1 MAGTHRL
8 PAAGAMLF
16 GLLASGL
23 MARSTAI
30 GRDYLVA
37 RCQISVCDDAA
48 PQINALIAGDLPA
61 FFSLQA
67 PMGPVSLLLR
77 APFAALGQSELTRY
91 RLGAFICLLAL
102 ALLAVHVGL
111 TMARRGRSW
120 MAWTVIP
127 AALLVNPLTYN
138 ALTFGHPEEALTA
151 ALCVGAVLVAPRRA
165 TGAAVLLGCAIAT
178 KQWAL
183 MALIPALIVAP
194 AAGRIR
200 LGAVTV
206 LLAGAL
212 IAPMAIGD
220 LDRFLAAQ
228 SAVGLG
234 VDVSGTVTPSN
245 VWWPFAATVAQ
256 QVQTPQGIAY
266 DLSFVLPSAVGEASR
281 LIIIALAIGL
291 ALLYARRRS
300 DGQPEDVLCLL
311 ALILLVRCI
320 FDPVNFS
327 YHHLPFLVALLAWE
341 GLRRRVPVASAIAIA
356 AVLALQYVIVPMGS
370 GWRINAFYL
379 AWAIP
384 TAVYLGVQT
393 FSPAL
398 VERVSARVAAA
409 TRA

>member
-1 MAGTHRL
+1 MAGTHSL
-8 PAAGAMLF
+8 PAAGAVLF
-16 GLLASGL
+16 GLAASGL

-91 RLGAFICLLAL
+91 RLGTFICLLAL

-120 MAWTVIP
+120 VAWTVIP

-138 ALTFGHPEEALTA
+138 AMTFGHPEEALTA

-165 TGAAVLLGCAIAT
+165 TLAAVLLGCAIAT
-178 KQWAL
+178 KQWAA
-183 MALIPALIVAP
+183 MALIPALIAAP
-194 AAGRIR
+194 GGGRLR
-200 LGAVTV
+200 LGVVTV
-206 LLAGAL
+206 GLAAAL
-212 IAPMAIGD
+212 IAPMAVGD

-245 VWWPFAATVAQ
+245 VWWPFAATMAQ
-256 QVQTPQGIAY
+256 EVQTPQGVAY

-281 LIIIALAIGL
+281 LIIVALAIGL
-291 ALLYARRRS
+291 ALLYARRR
-300 DGQPEDVLCLL
+300 GQGDPEDVLCLL
-311 ALILLVRCI
+311 ALILLLRCV

-327 YHHLPFLVALLAWE
+327 YHHLPFLVALISWE
-341 GLRRRVPVASAIAIA
+341 GLRRRIPVASVVSII
-356 AVLALQYVIVPMGS
+356 AVLALQHLIVPTAS

-379 AWAIP
+379 AWAVP
-384 TAVYLGVQT
+384 MATYLAVQA
-393 FSPAL
+393 FAPER
-398 VERVSARVAAA
+398 VERISARVAAA
-409 TRA
+409 ARA